1 MLKIPLAEYQQ
12 RQKRL
17 RNELQKR
24 GLQGACF
31 FGNNTIYYLTGF
43 RFSSTERP
51 MALVMDDQESV
62 MFVPELE
69 GEHCLIDTATTRAV
83 SYPEYPGEVH
93 PMVKLQE
100 LFCQMNLEDQKVG
113 VDGGGYPGIAGYR
126 GPSLQELMP
135 QLKTQNIGQLIVDMR
150 MIKSDAEIAL
160 IKESAQWGNLAHELL
175 QKYSLPGT
183 NEIFVSM
190 QASMEATEALMNKY
204 GSAYAGRGASAGFRG
219 QIGAHSALPHSVTIN
234 ATLNAGDV
242 LVTGAGADIGGYRSE
257 LERTMFVGK
266 PSEKQTYYFNLMV
279 EAQEIAFNTIK
290 PGEPYS
296 TVDEAVR
303 KFYDKHNLWE
313 YWRHHQGHN
322 IGLEIHEAPFFDIG
336 DDSIMKPGMVVCVEP
351 GIYIPGFGGFRHSD
365 TGVITET
372 GFDLITFYPRDL
384 NSLICG

>member
-1 MLKIPLAEYQQ
+1 
-12 RQKRL
+12 
-17 RNELQKR
+17 
-24 GLQGACF
+24 
-31 FGNNTIYYLTGF
+31 
-43 RFSSTERP
+43 
-51 MALVMDDQESV
+51 MAVTLESQ
-62 MFVPELE
+62 
-69 GEHCLIDTATTRAV
+69 AT
-83 SYPEYPGEVH
+83 
-93 PMVKLQE
+93 
-100 LFCQMNLEDQKVG
+100 
-113 VDGGGYPGIAGYR
+113 R

-372 GFDLITFYPRDL
+372 GFELITFYPRDL